1 MYNWSVFKKMVME
14 NSFMKDAL
22 SVHICDDRTE
32 LGRLSAKAVY
42 DRMNELFKTKEE
54 INLLFA
60 AAPSQ
65 NEFLEAL
72 TAYKDIPWQR
82 INAFHMD
89 EYIGLDDNAPQ
100 RFGNFLKERIFDLV
114 PFKSVNYI
122 EGNSK
127 ELEQECQ
134 RYGELLKKYPLDIA
148 CTGIGENGHL
158 AFNDPH
164 VANFHDKKM
173 VKIVALDEKSR
184 RQQVNDGCFSH
195 ISLVPKSALTLT
207 IPAIIA
213 ANYIVCMVPGLT
225 KAEAVRNTLYGK
237 ISERCPASVL
247 RLHQAAHLY
256 IDHDS
261 AKLLTGGKIG

>member
-1 MYNWSVFKKMVME
+1 MKDR
-14 NSFMKDAL
+14 FMTDAL
-22 SVHICDDRTE
+22 SVYICDGRTE

-42 DRMNELFKTKEE
+42 DKINELFKTKEE
-54 INLLFA
+54 INMLFA

-72 TAYKDIPWQR
+72 TAYEDIPWQR

-89 EYIGLDDNAPQ
+89 EYIGLDHNAPQ
-100 RFGNFLKERIFDLV
+100 RFGNFLKERIFGSM

-164 VANFHDKKM
+164 VANFHDNKL
-173 VKIVALDEKSR
+173 VQIVALDERSR
-184 RQQVNDGCFSH
+184 SQQVNDGCFSH
-195 ISLVPKSALTLT
+195 ITLVPKNALTLT
-207 IPAIIA
+207 IPAIVA

-225 KAEAVRNTLYGK
+225 KAEAVRNMLCGE

-247 RLHQAAHLY
+247 RLHGATNLY
-256 IDHDS
+256 IDQDS
-261 AKLLTGGKIG
+261 AKLLTGGEIR

>member
-1 MYNWSVFKKMVME
+1 MVME
-14 NSFMKDAL
+14 NKFTKDAL
-22 SVHICDDRTE
+22 SANICDDRTE

-42 DRMNELFKTKEE
+42 DRIIEIFKTKEE
-54 INLLFA
+54 MNLLFA

-72 TAYKDIPWQR
+72 TAYEDIPWQL

-89 EYIGLDDNAPQ
+89 EYIGLDYNAPQ
-100 RFGNFLKERIFDLV
+100 RFGNFLKIRIFGSV

-127 ELEQECQ
+127 EPEQECQ
-134 RYGELLKKYPLDIA
+134 RYSELLKKYPLDIA

-164 VANFHDKKM
+164 VADFHDKKL
-173 VKIVALDEKSR
+173 VKIIALDERSR

-195 ISLVPKSALTLT
+195 INLVPKNALTLT
-207 IPAIIA
+207 IPAIVA
-213 ANYIVCMVPGLT
+213 ANYIVCMVPGPT
-225 KAEAVRNTLYGK
+225 KAEAVRNMLYGE
-237 ISERCPASVL
+237 ICERCPASVL
-247 RLHQAAHLY
+247 RLHKAANLY
-256 IDHDS
+256 IDQDS
-261 AKLLTGGKIG
+261 AKLLTGGEI

>member
-1 MYNWSVFKKMVME
+1 MVMKD
-14 NSFMKDAL
+14 SFMTDAL
-22 SVHICDDRTE
+22 SVYICNDRTE
-32 LGRLSAKAVY
+32 LGRLSARAVY
-42 DRMNELFKTKEE
+42 DKVNELFEMKKE

-72 TAYKDIPWQR
+72 KAYKDIPWQY

-89 EYIGLDDNAPQ
+89 EYIGLDCNAPQ
-100 RFGNFLKERIFDLV
+100 RLGNFLKERIFGSV

-164 VANFHDKKM
+164 VANFHDNQL
-173 VKIVALDEKSR
+173 VKIVALDESSR

-195 ISLVPKSALTLT
+195 ITLVPKNALTLT
-207 IPAIIA
+207 VPAIVA
-213 ANYIVCMVPGLT
+213 ANYIVCMAPGLT
-225 KAEAVRNTLYGK
+225 KAKAVRNMLYEE

-247 RLHQAAHLY
+247 RLHGSANLY
-256 IDHDS
+256 IDQDS
-261 AKLLTGGKIG
+261 AKLLYKGEIQ

>member
-1 MYNWSVFKKMVME
+1 MVME
-14 NSFMKDAL
+14 NKFTKDAL
-22 SVHICDDRTE
+22 SVNICDDRTD

-42 DRMNELFKTKEE
+42 DRIIEIFKTKEE

-72 TAYKDIPWQR
+72 TAYEDIPWQL

-89 EYIGLDDNAPQ
+89 EYIGLDYNTPQ
-100 RFGNFLKERIFDLV
+100 RFGNFLKIRIFGSV

-127 ELEQECQ
+127 EPEQECQ
-134 RYGELLKKYPLDIA
+134 RYSELLKKYPLDIA

-164 VANFHDKKM
+164 VADFHDKKL
-173 VKIVALDEKSR
+173 VKIIALDERSR

-195 ISLVPKSALTLT
+195 INLVPKNALTLT
-207 IPAIIA
+207 IPAIVA
-213 ANYIVCMVPGLT
+213 ANYIVCMVPGPT
-225 KAEAVRNTLYGK
+225 KAEAVRNMLYGE
-237 ISERCPASVL
+237 ICERCPASVL
-247 RLHQAAHLY
+247 RLHKAANLY
-256 IDHDS
+256 IDQDS
-261 AKLLTGGKIG
+261 AKLLTGGEI

>member
-1 MYNWSVFKKMVME
+1 MVME
-14 NSFMKDAL
+14 NKFTKDAL
-22 SVHICDDRTE
+22 SVNICDDRTE

-42 DRMNELFKTKEE
+42 DRIIEIFKTKEE
-54 INLLFA
+54 MNLLFA

-72 TAYKDIPWQR
+72 TAYEDIPWQL

-89 EYIGLDDNAPQ
+89 EYIGLDYNVPQ
-100 RFGNFLKERIFDLV
+100 RFANFLKIRIFGSV

-127 ELEQECQ
+127 EPEQECQ
-134 RYGELLKKYPLDIA
+134 RYGELLKRYPLDIA

-164 VANFHDKKM
+164 VADFHDKKL
-173 VKIVALDEKSR
+173 VKIIALDERSR

-195 ISLVPKSALTLT
+195 INLVPKNALTLT
-207 IPAIIA
+207 IPAIVA
-213 ANYIVCMVPGLT
+213 ANYIVCMVPGPT
-225 KAEAVRNTLYGK
+225 KAEAVRNMLYGE

-247 RLHQAAHLY
+247 RLHKAANLY
-256 IDHDS
+256 IDQDS
-261 AKLLTGGKIG
+261 AKLLTGGEI

>member
-1 MYNWSVFKKMVME
+1 MKDR
-14 NSFMKDAL
+14 FMTDAL
-22 SVHICDDRTE
+22 SVYICNDRTE

-42 DRMNELFKTKEE
+42 DRINELFKTKEE
-54 INLLFA
+54 INMLFA

-65 NEFLEAL
+65 NDFLEAL
-72 TAYKDIPWQR
+72 TAYQDIPWHY
-82 INAFHMD
+82 INAFHLD

-100 RFGNFLKERIFDLV
+100 RFGNFLKEKIFNSVL
-114 PFKSVNYI
+114 FKSVNYI
-122 EGNSK
+122 DGNSK

-134 RYGELLKKYPLDIA
+134 RYSELLKKYPLDIA

-164 VANFHDKKM
+164 VANFYDDKL

-184 RQQVNDGCFSH
+184 NQQVNDGCFSH
-195 ISLVPKSALTLT
+195 ITLVPKNALTLT
-207 IPAIIA
+207 VPAIMA

-225 KAEAVRNTLYGK
+225 KTEAVRNMLFGE

-247 RLHQAAHLY
+247 RLHRAANLY
-256 IDHDS
+256 LDQDS
-261 AKLLTGGKIG
+261 AKLLTRGEIR

>member
-1 MYNWSVFKKMVME
+1 MVMK
-14 NSFMKDAL
+14 NRFTKDAL
-22 SVHICDDRTE
+22 SVYICNGRTE
-32 LGRLSAKAVY
+32 LGHLSAKAVY
-42 DRMNELFKTKEE
+42 DKINELSKTKEE

-72 TAYKDIPWQR
+72 TAYEDIPWQL

-89 EYIGLDDNAPQ
+89 EYIGLDYNAPQ
-100 RFGNFLKERIFDLV
+100 RFANFLKERIFGSV

-127 ELEQECQ
+127 EPEQECQ

-164 VANFHDKKM
+164 VANFNDNKL
-173 VKIVALDEKSR
+173 VKIVTLDERSR
-184 RQQVNDGCFSH
+184 NQQVNDGCFSR
-195 ISLVPKSALTLT
+195 ISLVPKNALTLT
-207 IPAIIA
+207 IPAIVA
-213 ANYIVCMVPGLT
+213 ANYIVCMVPGPT
-225 KAEAVRNTLYGK
+225 KAEAVRNMLYGE
-237 ISERCPASVL
+237 ISEKCPASVL
-247 RLHQAAHLY
+247 RLHRAANLY
-256 IDHDS
+256 IDQDS
-261 AKLLTGGKIG
+261 TKLLNRR

>member
-1 MYNWSVFKKMVME
+1 MMMKDR
-14 NSFMKDAL
+14 FMKDAL
-22 SVHICDDRTE
+22 SVYICDGRTE

-42 DRMNELFKTKEE
+42 DRINELFKTKEE

-60 AAPSQ
+60 SAPSQ

-72 TAYKDIPWQR
+72 TTYEDIPWQR

-89 EYIGLDDNAPQ
+89 EYIGLDYNAPQ
-100 RFGNFLKERIFDLV
+100 RFGNFLKERIFGSV

-164 VANFHDKKM
+164 VANFHDNKL
-173 VKIVALDEKSR
+173 VQIVALDEKSR
-184 RQQVNDGCFSH
+184 RQQVNDGCFLH
-195 ISLVPKSALTLT
+195 ISLVPKKALTLT
-207 IPAIIA
+207 IPAIVA

-225 KAEAVRNTLYGK
+225 KAQAVRNTLYGE
-237 ISERCPASVL
+237 ISESCPASVL
-247 RLHQAAHLY
+247 RLHKSANLY
-256 IDHDS
+256 IDQDS
-261 AKLLTGGKIG
+261 AKLLTGG

>member
-1 MYNWSVFKKMVME
+1 MVME
-14 NSFMKDAL
+14 NRFTKDAL
-22 SVHICDDRTE
+22 SVYICDGRNG
-32 LGRLSAKAVY
+32 LGCLSAKAVY
-42 DRMNELFKTKEE
+42 HRIIEIFKAKEE
-54 INLLFA
+54 ISLLFA

-89 EYIGLDDNAPQ
+89 EYIGLDYNAPQ
-100 RFGNFLKERIFDLV
+100 RFGNFLKERIFGSV

-127 ELEQECQ
+127 EPEQECQ

-164 VANFHDKKM
+164 VADFHDKKL
-173 VKIVALDEKSR
+173 VKIIDLDEKSR
-184 RQQVNDGCFSH
+184 RQQINDGCFSH
-195 ISLVPKSALTLT
+195 INLVPKNALTLT
-207 IPAIIA
+207 IPAIVA
-213 ANYIVCMVPGLT
+213 ANYIVCMVPGPT
-225 KAEAVRNTLYGK
+225 KAEAVRNMLYGE

-247 RLHQAAHLY
+247 RLHKAANLY
-256 IDHDS
+256 IDQDS
-261 AKLLTGGKIG
+261 AKLLTGGEI

>member
-1 MYNWSVFKKMVME
+1 MKDR
-14 NSFMKDAL
+14 FMTDAL
-22 SVHICDDRTE
+22 SVYICDDRTE
-32 LGRLSAKAVY
+32 LGHLSAKAVY
-42 DRMNELFKTKEE
+42 DKINELFKTREE

-65 NEFLEAL
+65 NEFLGAL
-72 TAYKDIPWQR
+72 TAYEDIPWQR

-89 EYIGLDDNAPQ
+89 EYIGLDYNAPQ
-100 RFGNFLKERIFDLV
+100 RFGNFLKERIFGSV

-127 ELEQECQ
+127 EPEQECQ
-134 RYGELLKKYPLDIA
+134 RYGELLKKHPLDIA

-164 VANFHDKKM
+164 VANFHENKL
-173 VKIVALDEKSR
+173 VKIVALDERSR

-195 ISLVPKSALTLT
+195 ITLVPKDALTLT
-207 IPAIIA
+207 VPAIVA
-213 ANYIVCMVPGLT
+213 ANYIVCMVPGST
-225 KAEAVRNTLYGK
+225 KAEAVRNMLYGE

-247 RLHQAAHLY
+247 RLHRAASLY
-256 IDHDS
+256 LDQDS
-261 AKLLTGGKIG
+261 AKLLYRG

>member
-42 DRMNELFKTKEE
+42 HRINELFKTKEE

-72 TAYKDIPWQR
+72 TAYEDIPWQR

-134 RYGELLKKYPLDIA
+134 RYAELLKEYPLDIA

-164 VANFHDKKM
+164 VANFQDEKLVKK
-173 VKIVALDEKSR
+173 VTLDEKCR
-184 RQQVNDGCFSH
+184 RQQVNDGCFSR
-195 ISLVPKSALTLT
+195 ITLVPKNALTLT
-207 IPAIIA
+207 IPAIMA

-225 KAEAVRNTLYGK
+225 KVDAVKNMLYGE

-247 RLHQAAHLY
+247 RLHKSAYLY
-256 IDHDS
+256 IDQDS
-261 AKLLTGGKIG
+261 AKLLTGGKI

>member
-1 MYNWSVFKKMVME
+1 MVIE
-14 NSFMKDAL
+14 DRFTKDAL
-22 SVHICDDRTE
+22 SVYICNDRTE

-42 DRMNELFKTKEE
+42 DKINELFETKEE

-72 TAYKDIPWQR
+72 IAYEDIPWQS

-89 EYIGLDDNAPQ
+89 EYIGLDYNAPQ
-100 RFGNFLKERIFDLV
+100 CFGNFLKERIFGSV

-127 ELEQECQ
+127 EPEQECQ
-134 RYGELLKKYPLDIA
+134 RYGELLKKYSLDIA

-164 VANFHDKKM
+164 VANFNDKKM
-173 VKIVALDEKSR
+173 VKIVALDERSR
-184 RQQVNDGCFSH
+184 RQQVNDGCFSR
-195 ISLVPKSALTLT
+195 ISLVPKNALTLT
-207 IPAIIA
+207 IPAIMA

-225 KAEAVRNTLYGK
+225 KAEAVKNTLYGE

-247 RLHQAAHLY
+247 RLHKAAYLY
-256 IDHDS
+256 IDQDS
-261 AKLLTGGKIG
+261 AKLLTGGEIG

>member
-1 MYNWSVFKKMVME
+1 MINRFT
-14 NSFMKDAL
+14 KDAL
-22 SVHICDDRTE
+22 SVYICDGRTE

-42 DRMNELFKTKEE
+42 DRINELFKTKEE

-65 NEFLEAL
+65 NEFLRAL
-72 TAYKDIPWQR
+72 TAYEDIPWQR

-89 EYIGLDDNAPQ
+89 EYIGLDYNTPQ
-100 RFGNFLKERIFDLV
+100 SFGNFLKERIFGCV

-164 VANFHDKKM
+164 VANFHDNKL
-173 VKIVALDEKSR
+173 VQIVALDERSR
-184 RQQVNDGCFSH
+184 NQQVNDGCFSH
-195 ISLVPKSALTLT
+195 ISLVPKNALTLT
-207 IPAIIA
+207 IPAIVA
-213 ANYIVCMVPGLT
+213 ANYIVCVVPGLT
-225 KAEAVRNTLYGK
+225 KAEAVRNMLYGE

-247 RLHQAAHLY
+247 RLHKSANLY
-256 IDHDS
+256 IDQDS
-261 AKLLTGGKIG
+261 AKFLTGG

>member
-1 MYNWSVFKKMVME
+1 MKDR
-14 NSFMKDAL
+14 FMTDAL
-22 SVHICDDRTE
+22 SVYICDDRIE

-42 DRMNELFKTKEE
+42 DRFNELFKTKEE

-72 TAYKDIPWQR
+72 TAYEDVPWQR
-82 INAFHMD
+82 INAFHLD
-89 EYIGLDDNAPQ
+89 EYIDLDCNAPQ
-100 RFGNFLKERIFDLV
+100 RFGNFLKERIFGSV

-127 ELEQECQ
+127 EPEQECQ

-164 VANFHDKKM
+164 VANFHDNQL
-173 VKIVALDEKSR
+173 VKIVTLDERSR
-184 RQQVNDGCFSH
+184 RQQVNDGCFSR
-195 ISLVPKSALTLT
+195 INLVPKNALTLT
-207 IPAIIA
+207 IPAIVA
-213 ANYIVCMVPGLT
+213 ANYIVCMVPGRT
-225 KAEAVRNTLYGK
+225 KAEAVRNMLYGE

-247 RLHQAAHLY
+247 RLHRAANLY
-256 IDHDS
+256 LDQDS
-261 AKLLTGGKIG
+261 AKLLTGGKIR

>member
-1 MYNWSVFKKMVME
+1 
-14 NSFMKDAL
+14 MKERFVTDAL
-22 SVHICDDRTE
+22 SVYICEDRTE

-42 DRMNELFKTKEE
+42 DRINEIYKTKEE
-54 INLLFA
+54 INMLFA

-72 TAYKDIPWQR
+72 TAHEDIPWQR

-89 EYIGLDDNAPQ
+89 EYIGLDRNAPQ
-100 RFGNFLKERIFDLV
+100 RFGNFLKKRIFGSV

-134 RYGELLKKYPLDIA
+134 RYSELLKKYPLDIA

-164 VANFHDKKM
+164 VANFHDNK
-173 VKIVALDEKSR
+173 VVRIVALDERSR
-184 RQQVNDGCFSH
+184 NQQVNDGCFSH
-195 ISLVPKSALTLT
+195 ITLVPEKALTLS
-207 IPAIIA
+207 IPAIMA
-213 ANYIVCMVPGLT
+213 ANYIVCMAVSYTHLT
-225 KAEAVRNTLYGK
+225 LPT
-237 ISERCPASVL
+237 I
-247 RLHQAAHLY
+247 
-256 IDHDS
+256 
-261 AKLLTGGKIG
+261 LLV

>member
-1 MYNWSVFKKMVME
+1 MMKDR
-14 NSFMKDAL
+14 FMTDAL
-22 SVHICDDRTE
+22 SVYICDGRTE

-42 DRMNELFKTKEE
+42 DKINELFKTREE
-54 INLLFA
+54 INMLFA

-72 TAYKDIPWQR
+72 TAYEDIPWQR

-89 EYIGLDDNAPQ
+89 EYIGLDYNAPQ
-100 RFGNFLKERIFDLV
+100 RFGNFLKERIFGCV

-122 EGNSK
+122 DGNSK

-164 VANFHDKKM
+164 VANFHDNKL
-173 VKIVALDEKSR
+173 VKAVALDERSR

-195 ISLVPKSALTLT
+195 IILVPKNALTLT
-207 IPAIIA
+207 IPAIMVS
-213 ANYIVCMVPGLT
+213 NYIVCMVPGLT
-225 KAEAVRNTLYGK
+225 KAKAVRNILYEE

-247 RLHQAAHLY
+247 RLHGAANLY
-256 IDHDS
+256 IDQDS
-261 AKLLTGGKIG
+261 AKLLIGGEIR